1 MFCLLQM
8 TTDLGQDNDDMER
21 KPIPPKR
28 LQPLLWTDPVEITT
42 KVTLGP
48 LSKTGSKL
56 CDLQLRRVYESQVSI
71 KEVTE
76 DWPSVPHHPNK
87 GFLGFTSQGKFEV
100 GDRWFLGWIAG
111 DFQTE
116 QNWSLSSA
124 RQEWCISL
132 PPLLGGNKLMRELLQ
147 WKGKKRNEFFFFTA
161 LRAKKIKKNS
171 EQAWTF
177 LVYFTLTA
185 PGSECL

>member
-76 DWPSVPHHPNK
+76 DWPPVPHHPNK
-87 GFLGFTSQGKFEV
+87 
-100 GDRWFLGWIAG
+100 
-111 DFQTE
+111 DF
-116 QNWSLSSA
+116 WSSHLS
-124 RQEWCISL
+124 R
-132 PPLLGGNKLMRELLQ
+132 
-147 WKGKKRNEFFFFTA
+147 
-161 LRAKKIKKNS
+161 
-171 EQAWTF
+171 
-177 LVYFTLTA
+177 
-185 PGSECL
+185 

>member
-21 KPIPPKR
+21 KPTPPKR

-76 DWPSVPHHPNK
+76 DCR
-87 GFLGFTSQGKFEV
+87 L
-100 GDRWFLGWIAG
+100 
-111 DFQTE
+111 
-116 QNWSLSSA
+116 SL
-124 RQEWCISL
+124 IT
-132 PPLLGGNKLMRELLQ
+132 P
-147 WKGKKRNEFFFFTA
+147 
-161 LRAKKIKKNS
+161 IKVS
-171 EQAWTF
+171 W
-177 LVYFTLTA
+177 
-185 PGSECL
+185 GSRLKENLK